1 MDPDDPFGDITD
13 IDETVIRPRP
23 PARERSEKARPAAPA
38 AALHVV
44 IDEKVE
50 KALVAA
56 AINPVVG
63 AAAPLLWLAA
73 RLTGDMAPNDVEDLR
88 NRVLAEIRRFEAK
101 AMASGVPPGS
111 VRVACYVLSATLDD
125 LILNTEWGSQS
136 LWTTKGL
143 VSSLYS
149 ESWGGER
156 FFDILEQLLLDPNA
170 NVDVLELISICM
182 ALGFSGKYRIMAG
195 GPTLLGRLRDDLYR
209 TLRRVRG
216 GYERDLSTSWRALDA
231 AHRAPPTGWTAWI
244 ICGLALGLL
253 LVAYVGFSLTLRTA
267 ADVAVTR
274 LQQLVPPQAIA
285 RPAPPAP
292 APLPAP
298 PPPPPKPLTQL
309 ERIEHALAGDIAGGG
324 IAVVPNADTIVIR
337 LSGSNVFA
345 SASTTLTPRFVPL
358 VKDIAGALDREPG
371 DIHVVGH
378 TDNIPISG
386 GAISSNQQLSEYRAK
401 AVADIMRPLLTDPA
415 RLKVEGRGDA
425 EPLVPNTTPE
435 NRAKNRRVDIE
446 LPRADKAP

>member
-1 MDPDDPFGDITD
+1 
-13 IDETVIRPRP
+13 
-23 PARERSEKARPAAPA
+23 
-38 AALHVV
+38 
-44 IDEKVE
+44 
-50 KALVAA
+50 
-56 AINPVVG
+56 
-63 AAAPLLWLAA
+63 
-73 RLTGDMAPNDVEDLR
+73 
-88 NRVLAEIRRFEAK
+88 
-101 AMASGVPPGS
+101 VPPGS

-170 NVDVLELISICM
+170 NVDVLELISICI

-244 ICGLALGLL
+244 VCGLALGLL

-274 LQQLVPPQAIA
+274 LQQLVPPTAIA
-285 RPAPPAP
+285 RPAPPPP

-309 ERIEHALAGDIAGGG
+309 ERIEHALASDIAGGG
-324 IAVVPNADTIVIR
+324 IAIVPSADTIVIR

-358 VKDIAGALDREPG
+358 VKDIARALDREPG
-371 DIHVVGH
+371 DIQVVGH
-378 TDNIPISG
+378 TDNVPIG
-386 GAISSNQQLSEYRAK
+386 GGSISSNQQLSEYRAR
-401 AVADIMRPLLTDPA
+401 AVAEIMRPLLTDPA
-415 RLKVEGRGDA
+415 RLKVEGRGDT

-446 LPRADKAP
+446 LPRTDATP